1 MRRPNYNVWLSMF
14 RETMQIGI
22 ETSPRGQKIRELE
35 DYKIVI
41 DPTYPFMNFK
51 HRNLKI
57 DYFKKEMLWKLTG
70 DPFNQSIKNHA
81 KMWESVQNNDGSFN
95 SNYGQYWF
103 GEQLGLFVAFNEL
116 VKDIYSR
123 RAVIPMLR
131 ASHIGPQVKD
141 TVCTESVGFRIR
153 NGRLNMSVHMR
164 SSDQIFGLGTDIP
177 TFAFLQRLLL
187 GMLMSVYPELKI
199 GDMTIVAMS
208 SHIYERHFNMVE
220 AILNDPAVA
229 ECSVMPFPT
238 VAEAFKIAASGG
250 NVDPI
255 WGQLAGWLTTNTLD
269 F

>member
-1 MRRPNYNVWLSMF
+1 MRRPNYKTWLTMF

-22 ETSPRGQKIRELE
+22 ETSPRGQRIRELE

-41 DPTYPFMNFK
+41 DPMYPFMNFK

-57 DYFKKEMLWKLTG
+57 DYFKKEMLWKLSG
-70 DPFNQSIKNHA
+70 DPFNESIKLHA
-81 KMWESVQNNDGSFN
+81 KMWDSVQNNDGSFN

-103 GEQLGLFVAFNEL
+103 GEQMGLFVAFNEL
-116 VKDIYSR
+116 VKDEYSR
-123 RAVIPMLR
+123 RAVIPMLS

-153 NGRLNMSVHMR
+153 NGQLNMSIHMR

-187 GMLMSVYPELKI
+187 GMLASVYPTLQM

-220 AILNDPAVA
+220 SILQDPAVA
-229 ECSVMPFPT
+229 ECSVMPLPT

-250 NVDPI
+250 NVSPA
-255 WGQLAGWLTTNTLD
+255 WGNLAHWLTTEGA
-269 F
+269 